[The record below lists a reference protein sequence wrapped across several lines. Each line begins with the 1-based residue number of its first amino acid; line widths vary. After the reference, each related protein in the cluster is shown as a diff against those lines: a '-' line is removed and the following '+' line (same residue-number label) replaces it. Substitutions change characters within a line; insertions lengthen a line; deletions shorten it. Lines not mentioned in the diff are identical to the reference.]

1 MEENSVGKLIGK
13 FCKIVTNE
21 PGEEK
26 TNAVTGRIL
35 DFDQDSGFV
44 VIESAN
50 SVFYLN
56 IETIVAIK
64 PQEEFGG

>member
-1 MEENSVGKLIGK
+1 MKEDSVGKLVGK

-21 PGEEK
+21 PGAEK
-26 TNAVTGRIL
+26 TNTVTGILL

-44 VIESAN
+44 VIESAKG
-50 SVFYLN
+50 VFYLN

-64 PQEEFGG
+64 PRGEFGG

>member
-1 MEENSVGKLIGK
+1 MKEDSVGKLIGK
-13 FCKIVTNE
+13 FCKIVTKE

-26 TNAVTGRIL
+26 TNAVTGMLL

-44 VIESAN
+44 VIESAKG
-50 SVFYLN
+50 VFYLN

-64 PQEEFGG
+64 PRGEFGG

>member
-1 MEENSVGKLIGK
+1 MKEDSVGKLIGK
-13 FCKIVTNE
+13 FCKIVTKE
-21 PGEEK
+21 SGEEK
-26 TNAVTGRIL
+26 TNVVTGMLL
-35 DFDQDSGFV
+35 DFDRDSGFV

-64 PQEEFGG
+64 PRGEFGG